1 MYAYLPLSPRKARH
15 FPPSSGEAD
24 TKEKRIHSFYILRK
38 SQNNEMIHTKKLP
51 RRLKEIKERM
61 HVLSR
66 PRSSGKVAAVA
77 VGRGKYD
84 QKWKNSFY

>member
-1 MYAYLPLSPRKARH
+1 
-15 FPPSSGEAD
+15 
-24 TKEKRIHSFYILRK
+24 
-38 SQNNEMIHTKKLP
+38 MIHTKKLP

-77 VGRGKYD
+77 VGRGKYE